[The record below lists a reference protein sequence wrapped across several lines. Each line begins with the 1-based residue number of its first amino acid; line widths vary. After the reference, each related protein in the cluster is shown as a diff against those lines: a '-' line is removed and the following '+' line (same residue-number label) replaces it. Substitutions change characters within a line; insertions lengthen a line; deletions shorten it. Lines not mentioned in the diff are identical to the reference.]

1 MDGAGE
7 DRGPLPGT
15 GATSPH
21 RRAGHPRRRAS
32 AHGLSA
38 PAHGAGATLP
48 GGSPRPNW
56 DSEMLRASLRI
67 RAQPFLADRGGAG
80 CWSAYLLAY
89 WEMPVS
95 ASSSRLTVSLP
106 LPAEPSSPTPFF
118 LHPCPSFQY
127 QQPSHRAPSQRIL
140 PALRLAN

>member
-15 GATSPH
+15 GATSP
-21 RRAGHPRRRAS
+21 AC
-32 AHGLSA
+32 
-38 PAHGAGATLP
+38 
-48 GGSPRPNW
+48 
-56 DSEMLRASLRI
+56 RASLPSRLCP
-67 RAQPFLADRGGAG
+67 RAVCACSRRRCHPARRLPEAQLGLGDAPRVPPDQAQPFLADRGGAG
-80 CWSAYLLAY
+80 CWSAYLFAY